1 VSASPRG
8 DELQR
13 LREGC
18 GELGVSLSET
28 QYDKLLRYL
37 DLLYIWNRAAGLTT
51 IPRENA
57 VRLHL
62 LDCLAARFAVD
73 RGPCL
78 DLGTGAGLPGMV
90 LAIAAPAIDFVLVE
104 SNRKR
109 CSFLLEVIRV
119 LVVPN
124 ATVQQCDVE
133 SLPNDFR
140 YPIVMSRAFR
150 PPAEF
155 LVIAAPLVAS
165 QGRVV
170 LLMADPTQ
178 LTLDDLA
185 AGSGMKVEGIRRLRL
200 PGGGEPRSI
209 VTLRAD

>member
-1 VSASPRG
+1 MSP
-8 DELQR
+8 
-13 LREGC
+13 
-18 GELGVSLSET
+18 S

-51 IPRENA
+51 IPRQDA

-62 LDCLAARFAVD
+62 LDSLAALAAVD
-73 RGPCL
+73 QGPCL

-90 LAIAAPAIDFVLVE
+90 LAIASPAMEFVLVE

-119 LVVPN
+119 LGVPN
-124 ATVQQCDVE
+124 ARLVQGDVE
-133 SLPNDFR
+133 SLPH
-140 YPIVMSRAFR
+140 YPSYPVVVSRAFR

-155 LVIAAPLVAS
+155 LAIAVPLVEP
-165 QGRVV
+165 GGKVV

-178 LTLDDLA
+178 KVLDELA
-185 AGSGMKVEGIRRLRL
+185 SGCGFPIEGVRRVRL
-200 PGGGEPRSI
+200 PAGGEPRAI
-209 VTLRAD
+209 VSFRSA

>member
-1 VSASPRG
+1 M
-8 DELQR
+8 
-13 LREGC
+13 
-18 GELGVSLSET
+18 SES

-37 DLLYIWNRAAGLTT
+37 DLLYIWNRAAGLTN

-62 LDCLAARFAVD
+62 LDSLAALVAVD

-90 LAIAAPAIDFVLVE
+90 LAIAAPTIDFVLVE

-109 CSFLLEVIRV
+109 CSFLLEAIRV

-124 ATVQQCDVE
+124 AMVQQCDVE
-133 SLPNDFR
+133 SLPNDLR
-140 YPIVMSRAFR
+140 YPIVVSRAFR

-155 LVIAAPLVAS
+155 LRFAAPLVAR

-170 LLMADPTQ
+170 MLMADPTQ
-178 LTLDDLA
+178 LALDELA
-185 AGSGMKVEGIRRLRL
+185 AGSGMKLEGIRRLRL
-200 PGGGEPRSI
+200 PRGGEPRSI
-209 VTLRAD
+209 VTLRTA